1 MGCFRFYCVQVKETC
16 HKIYGF
22 LEFVLSSSKWE
33 REQLSQFWLILLL
46 LSVSFTS
53 NWAKK
58 KSRLVW
64 CNSLGEM
71 SCWYLPADN
80 CGGDGTVNC
89 LHCPGLTCF
98 DILLLSYLDNILRS
112 VLFTLPEQEPWQGAQ
127 GNKIINSVSSVS
139 HILTSGGSPDHQSI
153 LHWFRVEG
161 WRETWW
167 VPLSSVVTYSMTALG
182 GMMVANIILY
192 LSHALV
198 KFEDP
203 KK

>member
-1 MGCFRFYCVQVKETC
+1 MGCFWFYCVQVKETC

-71 SCWYLPADN
+71 NCWYLPADN
-80 CGGDGTVNC
+80 WVGGW
-89 LHCPGLTCF
+89 HCKLSSLSRADMFWHFTS
-98 DILLLSYLDNILRS
+98 ILLTFYFYPIWMRDE
-112 VLFTLPEQEPWQGAQ
+112 VLTTRVSCTGSEWKDDGRHGGCLFLLWWHTLWQHWVAWWW
-127 GNKIINSVSSVS
+127 
-139 HILTSGGSPDHQSI
+139 LTSSCMI
-153 LHWFRVEG
+153 
-161 WRETWW
+161 
-167 VPLSSVVTYSMTALG
+167 
-182 GMMVANIILY
+182 
-192 LSHALV
+192 
-198 KFEDP
+198 
-203 KK
+203 